1 MSLCLITGSELETKK
16 NYMTK
21 ICEKCGS
28 ISFQSEGFRGNKQ
41 RLTCKGC
48 GKWTTAPI
56 IPKEAKEIPEAN
68 TPIEPLTS
76 SILKKIGEKFTSL
89 ELQAIANGGR
99 LLPGMAK
106 VPIVSFEG
114 THIKIGA
121 ITDTHIGSKYFKKE
135 RLFQA
140 FDEFVKEGVNF
151 VTHSGDVTEG
161 MSNRPGHIYEL
172 DKLGYNDQREEAIE
186 VLSYWKGKM
195 YLIDGNHD
203 RWFIKSN
210 GALIVQDI
218 AKELPDAEFLGHD
231 EGDISLNGFA
241 TLKLWHGEDGSSYAV
256 SYRIQ
261 KVVESLSGGE
271 KPQAM
276 FYGHTHKATYLFDR
290 NIHCYSMGCIE
301 SQSKWMRGKRIS
313 AHTGFWIID
322 LWVNEQGISK
332 AGSTFYPFYT

>member
-1 MSLCLITGSELETKK
+1 
-16 NYMTK
+16 MTK

-28 ISFQSEGFRGNKQ
+28 TSFHPSGFRGNKQ
-41 RLTCKGC
+41 RLVCKGC
-48 GKWTTAPI
+48 GRWTTGPI
-56 IPKEAKEIPEAN
+56 VPKEIKEIPEAN
-68 TPIEPLTS
+68 TPTEPLTS
-76 SILKKIGEKFTSL
+76 SILKKIGEKFSPL

-114 THIKIGA
+114 THIRIGA
-121 ITDTHIGSKYFKKE
+121 ITDTHIGSKYFKRE
-135 RLFQA
+135 RLIQA
-140 FDEFVKEGVNF
+140 FDEFEKEGVNF

-172 DKLGYNDQREEAIE
+172 DQLGYNDQREEAIN

-261 KVVESLSGGE
+261 KVIESLSGGE
-271 KPQAM
+271 KPQVM
-276 FYGHTHKATYLFDR
+276 FFGHTHKATYLFDR

-322 LWVNEQGISK
+322 LWVNEQGVCK